1 MNSQIELLEKQTT
14 TAKQR
19 LKEEQDLRQKTNDQL
34 LKCRIELKERDQ
46 SIETL
51 TQQLKVS
58 INQSQP
64 VLERG

>member
-34 LKCRIELKERDQ
+34 LKCRTELKERDQ